1 MTSTRTS
8 FFHSS
13 VFFLFFTAAIFYSF
27 YFSLTHT
34 PPLALSRSLSRS
46 VFVKPFEFG
55 ITALHDVVGGY
66 GPAIILFTIALK
78 ALTFPLTKQ
87 QTESTAKMQAIQP
100 AAKQLQEKYRNKDPA
115 RLNMELQKLYQ
126 DNQVNPLAGCL
137 PSFAQ
142 IPIFIALYRSVLNLA
157 KEDKLT
163 ESFLW
168 LPSLEGPV
176 SDYTKGSGW
185 LFGDAAQGYAWNGIN
200 PPLGWG
206 DTLAYLA
213 LPVLLVISQSIS
225 TRILTPQ
232 TVRDDPAQQQT
243 QQILK
248 FLPLMIG
255 WFSLNVPSG
264 LGLYWLTNNIVTTA
278 TTLYV
283 RKTAPQVELAGG
295 MGSAGSMPTAA
306 PPPQKGFTPQPKQT
320 VSRGSDG
327 TTVTISPPG
336 TRKERRAA
344 AKAEAAAVAPTV
356 VEATV
361 VDATPVVTAVAE
373 PVVAAAAAAEV
384 VEATTAAVDGGVAEP
399 AKKKRKKRSKKSKK

>member
-1 MTSTRTS
+1 M
-8 FFHSS
+8 
-13 VFFLFFTAAIFYSF
+13 
-27 YFSLTHT
+27 
-34 PPLALSRSLSRS
+34 
-46 VFVKPFEFG
+46 
-55 ITALHDVVGGY
+55 
-66 GPAIILFTIALK
+66 
-78 ALTFPLTKQ
+78 
-87 QTESTAKMQAIQP
+87 
-100 AAKQLQEKYRNKDPA
+100 
-115 RLNMELQKLYQ
+115 
-126 DNQVNPLAGCL
+126 
-137 PSFAQ
+137 
-142 IPIFIALYRSVLNLA
+142 LNLA

-206 DTLAYLA
+206 DPLAYLA
-213 LPVLLVISQSIS
+213 
-225 TRILTPQ
+225 TP
-232 TVRDDPAQQQT
+232 
-243 QQILK
+243 
-248 FLPLMIG
+248 
-255 WFSLNVPSG
+255 
-264 LGLYWLTNNIVTTA
+264 
-278 TTLYV
+278 LYV